1 MTNEHPLIQQIF
13 TETVLCSMTISDSW
27 DTGEKWNSL
36 LLGFTFSY
44 GWEKG
49 RTLTYTFMV
58 CQRVI
63 WTNEKI
69 KQSKRARDIDVIVH
83 REQCRIWYWEE
94 TFPKIN
100 IDELLL
106 MVILFSQSLLV
117 MVYFMYQLDWTM
129 GCPNRWWNIISKG
142 VLSMFLEEIRLW
154 MYRMS
159 KADCT
164 PLMWWASSIS
174 IEGLNQTKRKVKV
187 KFVLWL
193 TVELEYQFTPGFC
206 SLGS

>member
-1 MTNEHPLIQQIF
+1 MLHDYFRFLRHWWEMKLSASRFYI
-13 TETVLCSMTISDSW
+13 
-27 DTGEKWNSL
+27 L
-36 LLGFTFSY
+36 LWVG
-44 GWEKG
+44 KG
-49 RTLTYTFMV
+49 KDINIYIHDLS
-58 CQRVI
+58 VI

-117 MVYFMYQLDWTM
+117 MVYFMYQLDWAM